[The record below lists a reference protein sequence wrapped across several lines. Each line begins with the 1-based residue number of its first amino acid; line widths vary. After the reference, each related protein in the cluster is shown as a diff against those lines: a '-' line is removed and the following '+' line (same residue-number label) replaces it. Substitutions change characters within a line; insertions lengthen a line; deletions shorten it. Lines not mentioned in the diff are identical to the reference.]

1 MTDPTPSHLISE
13 ILRLDDWVD
22 AQTHKFT
29 EFLKP
34 YREQIEALKTQLHE
48 QLLKLNEAKE
58 GEHPK
63 ASIATAS
70 GTAYLSTI
78 VTPSIEGDK
87 TNWLDWVLD
96 DWDHRGAGLQ
106 IGAPQKAWLQE
117 YQDEHQGQLPTHVK
131 TSSFTR
137 VNVRRS

>member
-1 MTDPTPSHLISE
+1 MSDSPAKLISE
-13 ILRLDDWVD
+13 ILALDDWCD
-22 AQTHKFT
+22 AQSAKFS

-34 YREQIEALKTQLHE
+34 HKEKVEALKMQLHE
-48 QLLKLNEAKE
+48 QLLKLNEAKQ
-58 GEHPK
+58 GEHPR
-63 ASIATAS
+63 ASISTDA

-78 VTPSIEGDK
+78 VSPKIDGDK
-87 TNWLDWVLD
+87 TQFLDWVLE

-117 YQDEHQGQLPTHVK
+117 WTDANQGQLPPHVT
-131 TSSFTR
+131 TSSITR